1 MGSERWRLLLA
12 CACLGAG
19 GVVAGMQLDAVPS
32 LLASA
37 LATLGEARA
46 WTAAAVLGLG
56 GLAIAWPLARAR
68 GGGGAREGA
77 GASAGPRADA
87 RLGADTPLHA
97 DTPPSPDAHALAVLQ
112 AQVEALPVAA
122 WQVREGTPR
131 ALTSRARRLSA
142 PGGVRDVG
150 ALHHLLRTATQA
162 GPVVLETERGSERW
176 QLRRQPLDLDG
187 HAQALLV
194 LVPLEN
200 ELESESLLAWQQL
213 VQVLTHE
220 IMNSLTPIRSL
231 SQSALGFVEEPGAQ
245 ADLRL
250 ALDAIARR
258 ADSLAT
264 FVGTYRRVSQW
275 PAPVLAPVDV
285 AALFARLSHAVR
297 PEWVARGGQAHFDVE
312 SPTLRLQADEGQLEQ
327 ALLALVQ
334 NAAQATAHAPAPR
347 LWVQARQGR
356 GGRLQVSVRD
366 NGPGVPAGLE
376 RQIFLPFFSA
386 REGGQGIGLTVVR
399 QLVNGMGGRVRHV
412 RPLEGGAAFVLS
424 F

>member
-1 MGSERWRLLLA
+1 MASERLRLLAAALLLVAAGALA
-12 CACLGAG
+12 HASG
-19 GVVAGMQLDAVPS
+19 
-32 LLASA
+32 ASA
-37 LATLGEARA
+37 RG
-46 WTAAAVLGLG
+46 WTGAAVLAAGA
-56 GLAIAWPLARAR
+56 LALAWPLTRRPPPPPPVVEPPPA
-68 GGGGAREGA
+68 A
-77 GASAGPRADA
+77 GER
-87 RLGADTPLHA
+87 RLAI
-97 DTPPSPDAHALAVLQ
+97 LQ
-112 AQVEALPVAA
+112 AQLEALPVAA
-122 WQVREGTPR
+122 WLIEDVTLR
-131 ALTSRARRLSA
+131 ALTSRARRLVA
-142 PGGVRDVG
+142 PGGVRDL
-150 ALHHLLRTATQA
+150 ASLHRLLRGAERG

-176 QLRRQPLDLDG
+176 QLRRQTLALDG

-231 SQSALGFVEEPGAQ
+231 SQSALSLSQEPGAED
-245 ADLRL
+245 DLCK
-250 ALDAIARR
+250 ALDAITRR

-275 PAPVLAPVDV
+275 PAPSMAPVDV
-285 AALFARLSHAVR
+285 QALFDRLRQATLPAWSV
-297 PEWVARGGQAHFDVE
+297 RGGSVGFDVD
-312 SPTLRLQADEGQLEQ
+312 SPSLRLQADEGQLEQ
-327 ALLALVQ
+327 ALLALIN
-334 NAAQATAHAPAPR
+334 NAAQATADLAAPR
-347 LWVQARQGR
+347 LWVQARQSR
-356 GGRLQVSVRD
+356 GGRFQISVRD
-366 NGPGVPAGLE
+366 NGPGVPPGLE

>member
-1 MGSERWRLLLA
+1 MGSERLRVLTGSLLLV
-12 CACLGAG
+12 GAG
-19 GVVAGMQLDAVPS
+19 
-32 LLASA
+32 A
-37 LATLGEARA
+37 LAHASGASARA
-46 WTAAAVLGLG
+46 WTGAAVLALA
-56 GLAIAWPLARAR
+56 GLATAWPRRRPPPPPAIVDAPAPPDTRQLAI
-68 GGGGAREGA
+68 
-77 GASAGPRADA
+77 
-87 RLGADTPLHA
+87 
-97 DTPPSPDAHALAVLQ
+97 LQ

-122 WQVREGTPR
+122 WLVEGQALR
-131 ALTSRARRLSA
+131 ALTNRARRLAA
-142 PGGVRDVG
+142 PGGVRDTG
-150 ALHHLLRTATQA
+150 ALQRLLCGAEPG

-176 QLRRQPLDLDG
+176 QLRRQALALDG

-200 ELESESLLAWQQL
+200 ELESESLLAWRQL

-231 SQSALGFVEEPGAQ
+231 SQSALALSEEPGAE
-245 ADLRL
+245 ADLRQ

-275 PAPVLAPVDV
+275 PAPTLAPVDV
-285 AALFARLSHAVR
+285 RALFARLERAVG
-297 PEWVARGGQAHFDVE
+297 PAWSARGGAVSFELDA
-312 SPTLRLQADEGQLEQ
+312 PTLRLQADEGQLEQ
-327 ALLALVQ
+327 ALLALIN
-334 NAAQATAHAPAPR
+334 NAAEATADMAAPR
-347 LWVQARQGR
+347 LWVQARQTR
-356 GGRLQVSVRD
+356 GGRLQIGVRD
-366 NGPGVPAGLE
+366 NGPGVPPGLE

-412 RPLEGGAAFVLS
+412 RPIEGGAAFVLS